1 MTRDARDIAGFE
13 RHGGRLCVARALF
26 PQVSEPWIDLSTGIN
41 PASYPA
47 PSASPQARN
56 RLPEPTA
63 LHELERVA
71 GLAFGIDQSAQIA
84 AVGGTESAVR
94 LLPHV
99 LAVSSA
105 LVIEPTYSSH
115 LSAWRNSDVVASGIG
130 FAALPERF
138 GAGTA
143 LTVVNPN
150 NPDGRIVD
158 RVTLQSLHDR
168 LACSGGVLIVDEAFA
183 DLDPAL
189 SVADIAGTDL
199 APRMI
204 VLRSF
209 GKFFGL
215 AGLRLGFVIG
225 SAPLVQSLRHLLGD
239 WPVAVDAITAGLH
252 AYADR
257 PWMASMRVQLLE
269 QSQKMDALLSG
280 AGFRIVGGTSLY
292 RLASAPDAT
301 QKFTRLLSRGVLAR
315 PFSYDATL
323 LRFGLPGQ
331 EEWSRLGAVLTGAH
345 RGAEF

>member
-1 MTRDARDIAGFE
+1 MTHDAHDIAGFA
-13 RHGGRLCVARALF
+13 RHGGRLCVARALY

-41 PASYPA
+41 PTSYPA
-47 PSASPQARN
+47 PSASLQARN

-71 GLAFGIDQSAQIA
+71 GLAFGIDESAQIA

-99 LAVSSA
+99 LAVSNA

-115 LSAWRNSDVVASGIG
+115 LAAWRNSDVAAAGIR
-130 FAALPERF
+130 LDDVPDRL
-138 GAGTA
+138 GARTA
-143 LTVVNPN
+143 LMVVNPN

-158 RVTLQSLHDR
+158 RATLRSLHDR
-168 LACSGGVLIVDEAFA
+168 LASSDGVLIVDEAFA
-183 DLDPAL
+183 DIDPAL

-225 SAPLVQSLRHLLGD
+225 SAPLVQSLRNLLGD

-252 AYADR
+252 AYADQ
-257 PWMASMRVQLLE
+257 PWMTSMRVQLLE
-269 QSQKMDALLSG
+269 QSKKMDALLRG
-280 AGFRIVGGTSLY
+280 AGLRIVGGTSLY
-292 RLASAPDAT
+292 RLATAPDAK
-301 QKFTRLLSRGVLAR
+301 QKFTHLLSRGVLAR
-315 PFSYDATL
+315 PFAYDATL

-331 EEWSRLGAVLTGAH
+331 DEWNRLSAVLTGAQ
-345 RGAEF
+345 F

>member
-1 MTRDARDIAGFE
+1 MTREAQDIAGFE
-13 RHGGRLCVARALF
+13 RHGGRLCVARALY

-41 PASYPA
+41 PTSYPA

-56 RLPEPTA
+56 RLPELTA

-71 GLAFGIDQSAQIA
+71 GLAFGIDAAAQIA
-84 AVGGTESAVR
+84 AVSGTESAVR

-99 LAVSSA
+99 LAVSNA
-105 LVIEPTYSSH
+105 LVVEPTYSSH
-115 LSAWRNSDVVASGIG
+115 LAAWRNSDVAAAGIR
-130 FAALPERF
+130 FDALPDRF
-138 GAGTA
+138 RAETA

-158 RVTLQSLHDR
+158 RATLRSLHDR
-168 LACSGGVLIVDEAFA
+168 VACSGGVLIVDEAFA
-183 DLDPAL
+183 DIDPAL
-189 SVADIAGTDL
+189 SVADIAGTEL

-225 SAPLVQSLRHLLGD
+225 SAPLVQPLRDLLGD
-239 WPVAVDAITAGLH
+239 WPVAVDAIAAGLH
-252 AYADR
+252 AYADQ

-269 QSQKMDALLSG
+269 QSKKMDALLAG

-292 RLASAPDAT
+292 RLVSAPDAR
-301 QKFTRLLSRGVLAR
+301 QKFTHLLSRGVLAR
-315 PFSYDATL
+315 PFAYDATL

-331 EEWSRLGAVLTGAH
+331 DEWNRLSAVLA
-345 RGAEF
+345 GAEF